1 MGVSIVSDET
11 KRLKEDIKKLTKKR
25 DELYGKVNVKAQVN
39 KLKLEIKALE
49 VQKTLLGESLKV
61 KYESEKEDLDNAIRE
76 KKNSSQKEI
85 KLLNEVIKDLQ
96 EKANTLSAAN
106 NILRN
111 DVNKN
116 TENLLALSRSR
127 RKEEEEIVEIRAEI
141 QREWKELTAANEAI
155 TKYEVRV
162 KNDEGVIKEAASA
175 VKIDV
180 EALHKEQEEWENKRK
195 KEEKKLKKD
204 QKALD
209 TKFNKKFAALETYS
223 AELDGREKECGKR
236 EHQNEIIHQQL
247 EKFEQK
253 LFDREKEVKKK
264 ERDLARSWKSFENEK
279 KKYDWNNR
287 EKVI

>member
-1 MGVSIVSDET
+1 MGVSIVSDDT

-25 DELYGKVNVKAQVN
+25 DELYGKINIKAQVN

-106 NILRN
+106 NTLRN

-116 TENLLALSRSR
+116 TENLLALSRS
-127 RKEEEEIVEIRAEI
+127 KKQEEEEIVEIRAEI
-141 QREWKELTAANEAI
+141 QRERKELTASNEAV

-162 KNDEGVIKEAASA
+162 KNDAGIIKEAASA

-180 EALHKEQEEWENKRK
+180 EALHKEQEEWTAKKK
-195 KEEKKLKKD
+195 KEEKKLKNDK
-204 QKALD
+204 KKLD
-209 TKFNKKFAALETYS
+209 TKFNKKFAVLEKYS
-223 AELDGREKECGKR
+223 EELDSREKVIGNKR
-236 EHQNEIIHQQL
+236 HHNEVTWQHL
-247 EKFEQK
+247 DNKEQELLAK
-253 LFDREKEVKKK
+253 EKELKK
-264 ERDLARSWKSFENEK
+264 EKQDLAKSWKSFEKEK
-279 KKYDWNNR
+279 KKHDWNNR
-287 EKVI
+287 EQVL